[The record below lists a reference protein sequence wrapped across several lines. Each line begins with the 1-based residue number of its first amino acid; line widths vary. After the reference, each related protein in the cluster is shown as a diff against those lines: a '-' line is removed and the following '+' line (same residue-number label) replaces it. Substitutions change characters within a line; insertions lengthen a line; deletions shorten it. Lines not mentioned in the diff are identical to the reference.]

1 MGIDTRMSQPNIL
14 FIHTDEQRADT
25 LGCYGNGLVETPNID
40 RLASEGVTFE
50 EGHCTH
56 PLCCPSRGSL
66 LTGRYP
72 SVHGLWRNG
81 LELPEEEITIA
92 EVLRDEGYQTGL
104 VGKAHF
110 QPWHADPE
118 EFEESTST
126 LTMDDEEAV
135 WDFWR
140 DFDGPYY
147 GFDHV
152 EMAYQHG
159 HREVSGG
166 HYGLWVREEHPEA
179 IDSFPQD
186 AALEPTDP
194 AYNTWKSAVPV
205 EVHSSTWVAD
215 RTIDFI
221 DEYAHGDPFYGWIGF
236 PDPHFPYNPPEP
248 YCYEYDPED
257 VELPVDS
264 AGAVWEATDVPRY
277 VTYHLEEKYGTDWR
291 EIPEAIQREIIA
303 HYYAMVDLVDD
314 QVGRILTALE
324 EHGIAENTVV
334 VFTSDHGDWLGD
346 HGLFQKGIPH
356 TRGLTRVPWVMR
368 WPGVTEEGRRV
379 DAPTSQLDL
388 MPTLL
393 DAAGADVPY
402 GVQGESLRPVVTGKQ
417 EALRPFAL
425 VEHRHEA
432 YREDSYLVRNMKD
445 DDVDELSAMD
455 SIINWTDD
463 DIYVETIYAENHR
476 LSYVT
481 GVEEDYGELH
491 DLETDPDEMQNLWH
505 ESPERR
511 HELLPHLVDALIHS
525 KDPLPERRYPV

>member
-1 MGIDTRMSQPNIL
+1 MVERPNVL
-14 FIHTDEQRADT
+14 LIHTDEQRADT
-25 LGCYGNGLVETPNID
+25 MGCYGNDIVETPNID
-40 RLASEGVTFE
+40 RLARDGVTFE

-72 SVHGLWRNG
+72 STHGLWRNG
-81 LELPEEEITIA
+81 LGLPETETTIA
-92 EVLRDEGYQTGL
+92 ELLREAGYRTGI

-135 WDFWR
+135 WEFWR
-140 DFDGPYY
+140 EFDGPYY

-159 HREVSGG
+159 HREITGG
-166 HYGLWVREEHPEA
+166 HYGLWIREEHPGLVE
-179 IDSFPQD
+179 SFPQD

-215 RTIDFI
+215 RTIDFLTEHA
-221 DEYAHGDPFYGWIGF
+221 DGDAPFFGWIGF

-248 YCYEYDPED
+248 YCYKYDPGD
-257 VELPVDS
+257 VELPVDPN
-264 AGAVWEATDVPRY
+264 GEVWEGTDVPQY
-277 VTYHLEEKYGTDWR
+277 VTYHLEEKYGVDGR
-291 EIPEAIQREIIA
+291 EMPEAVQREIIA
-303 HYYAMVDLVDD
+303 HYYAMIDLVDD

-324 EHGIAENTVV
+324 DEGIADETVV

-356 TRGLTRVPWVMR
+356 TRGLTRIPWVMR
-368 WPGVTEEGRRV
+368 WPGVTENGLRV
-379 DAPTSQLDL
+379 DAPSSQVDL

-393 DAAGADVPY
+393 DAAGIDVPY
-402 GVQGESLRPVVTGKQ
+402 GVQGESLRPVLVGDRDRVR
-417 EALRPFAL
+417 EFAL

-432 YREDSYLVRNMKD
+432 YSEDSHLVRNVD
-445 DDVDELSAMD
+445 DENVDELSAMD
-455 SIINWTDD
+455 SIINWTDE
-463 DIYVETIYAENHR
+463 DIFVETVYAADHR

-481 GVEEDYGELH
+481 GIPEDYGELH
-491 DLETDPDEMQNLWH
+491 DLDDDLDEMVNLYH
-505 ESPERR
+505 RDPERR
-511 HELLPHLVDALIHS
+511 RDLLPYLVEALIHS